1 MNQLANEYYDSLLR
15 IYLSEESSLTMK
27 YRQMRELLERLCR
40 QSMQN
45 EQLQMTDLSAR
56 ISYLASIASL
66 SRNAQNL
73 LHTFRLTSNAV
84 MNRRE
89 EPTRENLLRDL
100 RTLALTVKKLF
111 QMDIPQELYD
121 LLPSQADVPYVPVT
135 APRN

>member
-1 MNQLANEYYDSLLR
+1 
-15 IYLSEESSLTMK
+15 MK

-89 EPTRENLLRDL
+89 EPTRENLLPDL
-100 RTLALTVKKLF
+100 SARISYSGTLKPEHLSF
-111 QMDIPQELYD
+111 FIQNI
-121 LLPSQADVPYVPVT
+121 
-135 APRN
+135 

>member
-66 SRNAQNL
+66 SRNAQNQ

-84 MNRRE
+84 F
-89 EPTRENLLRDL
+89 LRSIIIDV
-100 RTLALTVKKLF
+100 TSAVSSA
-111 QMDIPQELYD
+111 QA
-121 LLPSQADVPYVPVT
+121 PSRHTGDSP
-135 APRN
+135 